1 MSNHGWKHDDLA
13 ADLAAHLRGY
23 ARPAMIWTDMQLGP
37 MGSARPD
44 VYSIEPTYSRF
55 VAMAYEVKISRADFL
70 SDVTSGKAL
79 RYLEFAGSLVYA
91 TPKGMVRKD
100 EIPDGCGLI
109 ERSDTGWRYAK
120 KPKVNPVQNLPRDAW
135 MKLLI
140 DGVHRCQ
147 MIARDPQ
154 ARQANPWKQEELAR
168 KMLGDELA
176 KLMRDRQ
183 WAKHSLEQDIEQ
195 LRKEREA
202 TAEARNAERQ
212 RQIGAANA
220 ELANIRAAIAIEARG
235 LGLPDD
241 ASSYDVRQALQRLR
255 PDADRQALI
264 GAAATL
270 RRHAQWQLREAEE
283 MEAAIRQDEDPTG

>member
-1 MSNHGWKHDDLA
+1 MSGHSWKHDDLA

-55 VAMAYEVKISRADFL
+55 VAAAYEVKISRADFL

-183 WAKHSLEQDIEQ
+183 WARHSLEQDIEQ

-283 MEAAIRQDEDPTG
+283 MEAAIRQDEEPTG

>member
-1 MSNHGWKHDDLA
+1 MSSHGRKHDELA
-13 ADLAAHLRGY
+13 NDLAAHLRGY

-37 MGSARPD
+37 AGSARPD

-55 VAMAYEVKISRADFL
+55 IAAAYEVKISRADFL

-100 EIPDGCGLI
+100 EIPHGCGLI

-147 MIARDPQ
+147 MLARDPQ

-176 KLMRDRQ
+176 KMMRDRQ
-183 WAKHSLEQDIEQ
+183 WAKHSLQQEVEQ
-195 LRKEREA
+195 LQRERA
-202 TAEARNAERQ
+202 STAEARNAERQ

-220 ELANIRAAIAIEARG
+220 ELANIRALIAAEARG
-235 LGLPDD
+235 LGLPED
-241 ASSYDVRQALQRLR
+241 ATSYDVRQALQRMR

-264 GAAATL
+264 GAARTL
-270 RRHAQWQLREAEE
+270 RRHAEWQLREAEE
-283 MEAAIRQDEDPTG
+283 MEAAFCQDEEPST

>member
-1 MSNHGWKHDDLA
+1 MSSHGWKHDELA
-13 ADLAAHLRGY
+13 NDLAAHLRGY

-37 MGSARPD
+37 AGSARPD

-55 VAMAYEVKISRADFL
+55 IAAAYEVKISRADFL

-100 EIPDGCGLI
+100 EIPHGCGLI

-147 MIARDPQ
+147 MLARDPQ

-176 KLMRDRQ
+176 KMMRDRQ
-183 WAKHSLEQDIEQ
+183 WAKHSLQQEVEQ
-195 LRKEREA
+195 LQRERA
-202 TAEARNAERQ
+202 STAEARNAERQ

-220 ELANIRAAIAIEARG
+220 ELANIRALIAAEARG
-235 LGLPDD
+235 LGLPED
-241 ASSYDVRQALQRLR
+241 ATSYDVRQALQRMR

-264 GAAATL
+264 GAARTL
-270 RRHAQWQLREAEE
+270 RRHAEWQLREAEE
-283 MEAAIRQDEDPTG
+283 MEAAFCQDEEPST

>member
-1 MSNHGWKHDDLA
+1 MSDHGWKHDDLA
-13 ADLAAHLRGY
+13 NDLAAHLRGY

-37 MGSARPD
+37 AGSARPD

-55 VAMAYEVKISRADFL
+55 LAVAYEVKISRSDFL

-109 ERSDTGWRYAK
+109 ERSGTGWRYAK

-140 DGVHRCQ
+140 DGVTRCQ
-147 MIARDPQ
+147 SALRDPKV
-154 ARQANPWKQEELAR
+154 RQANQWEHAERVR
-168 KMLGDELA
+168 KMLGDELGNMLRNREA
-176 KLMRDRQ
+176 
-183 WAKHSLEQDIEQ
+183 AKHYLEQEIEQ
-195 LRKEREA
+195 LRQERE
-202 TAEARNAERQ
+202 TTSQARAAERQ

-220 ELANIRAAIAIEARG
+220 ELANIKAMIATEARG
-235 LGLPDD
+235 LGLPED
-241 ASSYDVRQALQRLR
+241 ATAYDVRQALQRLR

-264 GAAATL
+264 GAARTL
-270 RRHAQWQLREAEE
+270 RRHAEWQLREAEE
-283 MEAAIRQDEDPTG
+283 MEAAIGQDEGAEG